1 MSTPQS
7 SSHHARSGLLRERVA
22 GGHGKVTNI
31 ELFFD
36 LVFVYGV
43 TQLSHTLLHD
53 LSLIGAAH
61 VLLLFLA
68 VWWVWIFTGWVTN
81 WLDPDRIAVR
91 AMMLALTFA
100 GLLLSASLP
109 QAFGERGLLFAG
121 AYVAM
126 QVGRSL
132 FMVWALHRGGSASQR
147 TNFVRIL
154 LWLVVA
160 GACWL
165 VGAWQDGTPRFL
177 CWIAALGIE
186 YLGPAAYFFVPG
198 LGRSTTADWDVEGG
212 HFAERCS
219 LFVIIAL
226 GESLVVTGSSFAES
240 SAMADAAPAFV
251 AAFLGCVAMWWIYF
265 DLGAE
270 RGSRAI
276 RHAADPGRTA
286 RLAYTYLH
294 LPIVAGIVVSAVG
307 DELSLSHPHAR
318 CELPVAIVLIG
329 GPLLYL
335 LGNALFKMTAGRC
348 PFPLSHLVGLVL
360 LALLAVPALQ
370 LSVFWMATLTTV
382 VLLVVAVWET
392 LSLRGMRRH
401 LATHA
406 GHG

>member
-1 MSTPQS
+1 MSDTSKPS
-7 SSHHARSGLLRERVA
+7 AYAAPSGLLRARVA

-43 TQLSHTLLHD
+43 TQLSHALLHD
-53 LSLIGAAH
+53 LSLVGAAH

-109 QAFGERGLLFAG
+109 QAFGARGLLFAG
-121 AYVAM
+121 TYVAM

-132 FMVWALHRGGSASQR
+132 FMVWALHRGGSAAQR
-147 TNFVRIL
+147 INFVRIL
-154 LWLVVA
+154 LWLSVA
-160 GACWL
+160 GVCWL
-165 VGAWQDGTPRFL
+165 VGAGQDGEPRFL
-177 CWIAALGIE
+177 WWIVALGIE
-186 YLGPAAYFFVPG
+186 YLGPAAYFRVPG
-198 LGRSTTADWDVEGG
+198 LGRSSTADWDVEGG

-226 GESLVVTGSSFAES
+226 GESLVVTGSSFADS

-307 DELSLSHPHAR
+307 DELSLSHPHAPV
-318 CELPVAIVLIG
+318 ELPALIVLIG
-329 GPLLYL
+329 GPMLYL

-348 PFPLSHLVGLVL
+348 HFPLSHLVGLVL
-360 LALLAVPALQ
+360 LVLLAVPALG
-370 LSVFWMATLTTV
+370 LTVFWLAALTTA

-392 LSLRGMRRH
+392 LSLRSIRH
-401 LATHA
+401 ELAEPT
-406 GHG
+406 

>member
-1 MSTPQS
+1 MSDTFAPTPP
-7 SSHHARSGLLRERVA
+7 AAPPRLLRERVA

-53 LSLIGAAH
+53 LSLPGAVQ

-68 VWWVWIFTGWVTN
+68 LWWVWIFTGWVTN

-91 AMMLALTFA
+91 ALMLALTFA
-100 GLLLSASLP
+100 GLLLSVALP
-109 QAFGERGLLFAG
+109 EAFEARGVLFAA
-121 AYVAM
+121 AYVSM
-126 QVGRSL
+126 QVGRSA
-132 FMVWALHRGGSASQR
+132 FMVWALRFGGTAAQR
-147 TNFVRIL
+147 RNFTRIL
-154 LWLVVA
+154 LWLAVT

-165 VGAWQDGTPRFL
+165 TGAWQDGATRFL
-177 CWIAALGIE
+177 WWIVALGIE
-186 YLGPAAYFFVPG
+186 YLGPAAYFYVPG
-198 LGRSTTADWDVEGG
+198 LGRSTTADWNVEGG

-226 GESLVVTGSSFAES
+226 GESLVVTGSSFAASHAIGE
-240 SAMADAAPAFV
+240 AAPAFI

-294 LPIVAGIVVSAVG
+294 LPIVAGIIVSAVG

-318 CELPVAIVLIG
+318 GDMASIAVLIG
-329 GPLLYL
+329 GPMLYL
-335 LGNALFKMTAGRC
+335 LGNALFKSAVNGLH
-348 PFPLSHLVGLVL
+348 FPLSHLVGLVL
-360 LALLAVPALQ
+360 LAFLVAPAFL
-370 LSVFWMATLTTV
+370 LSVFWIAALTTA
-382 VLLVVAVWET
+382 VLLLVAVWET
-392 LSLRGMRRH
+392 QSLRALRQE
-401 LATHA
+401 LAGEEAH
-406 GHG
+406 

>member
-1 MSTPQS
+1 MSDTSAPTPS
-7 SSHHARSGLLRERVA
+7 ASPRLLRERVA

-43 TQLSHTLLHD
+43 TQLSHALLHD
-53 LSLIGAAH
+53 LSLLGAAH
-61 VLLLFLA
+61 TLLLFLA

-91 AMMLALTFA
+91 AMLLALTFA
-100 GLLLSASLP
+100 GLLLSVSLP
-109 QAFGERGLLFAG
+109 EAFEERGLLFAG

-132 FMVWALHRGGSASQR
+132 FMVWALRYGGTAAQR
-147 TNFVRIL
+147 RNFTRIL
-154 LWLVVA
+154 LWLAAAGVCWLT
-160 GACWL
+160 GACHE
-165 VGAWQDGTPRFL
+165 GPARFL
-177 CWIAALGIE
+177 WWIVALGIE
-186 YLGPAAYFFVPG
+186 YMGPAAYFYVPG
-198 LGRSTTADWDVEGG
+198 LGRSTTADWNVEGG

-226 GESLVVTGSSFAES
+226 GESLVVTGSSFAGS
-240 SAMADAAPAFV
+240 TAIADAAPAFA

-318 CELPVAIVLIG
+318 GDMASVAVLVG
-329 GPLLYL
+329 GPVLYL
-335 LGNALFKMTAGRC
+335 LGNALFKLTVNRSN
-348 PFPLSHLVGLVL
+348 FPLSHLVGLLLLSFLVAPAFLLPVFWTAALTTAVL
-360 LALLAVPALQ
+360 LL
-370 LSVFWMATLTTV
+370 
-382 VLLVVAVWET
+382 VAVWET
-392 LSLRGMRRH
+392 LSLRAWRAQ
-401 LATHA
+401 LAGEGDH
-406 GHG
+406 